1 MAPRETILCL
11 RVASVLAAVFFMYLR
26 STREQPVE
34 VAGTLVLTASGR
46 RLLSDDS
53 GSGDQETDNCTSVRS
68 FQNFNSSCDFVRQEC
83 ASKRVL
89 IDYLSFTLCDLIRV
103 KPLAYVVLALW
114 LFLPHLATGYHCA
127 PDIFT
132 AVAALNG
139 PDDFALLLSGLIGAS
154 VFISTVVLGTIIL
167 LTNVTRD
174 TIDRLDFIRDVT
186 AYILVVAL
194 VIGVC
199 FDGEGKCDGGETS
212 RALPLCTEMVE
223 QAQKT
228 YSFILVKEDEPHG
241 GGVDEPSNGHSTV
254 ETIQQTMEQTLKPVH
269 HRVVLEGLTWPKE
282 NILQSSFSGLWNGQC
297 PCFDGYRFLPAIIY
311 WAGFTVDLGGDFPL
325 FALLM
330 IIGFLLSIVLY
341 FVVSSEQPHWA
352 MQIVLGIAAFGMSI
366 VWMYLIANEV
376 VSLMQAIGLLL
387 GVDTADTAVARAGK
401 PGMGVASC
409 FGSPLLNDV
418 LGLSISLL
426 VTFAT
431 KSGHTFL
438 FDIHQSS
445 FNEVKLSWIFLAIS
459 LVSTLIVF
467 VVSRFNP
474 PSKLKSREGFTAI
487 SVATNIVM
495 FLFFLTFRWV
505 SELYGELPN
514 NVFMHS
520 SLCASHYLVD
530 VEGKLPSEGLV
541 EVHTAYTLNLGD
553 VYLISARLHGG
564 PRPGLVLCC
573 AENEVDYAISYL
585 QDLLETDKC
594 CS

>member
-114 LFLPHLATGYHCA
+114 LFYLISLLATTARNFFVPPLDVLSEKLRLSPSIAGITLLALGNGA

-199 FDGEGKCDGGETS
+199 FDGEIKLYEVILFPLFYLSYIGIVV
-212 RALPLCTEMVE
+212 ALGYIRKWWNKRKRRTV
-223 QAQKT
+223 
-228 YSFILVKEDEPHG
+228 SFFVKEDEPHG

-269 HRVVLEGLTWPKE
+269 HRVVLEGLTWVGTRICNCCFHEPVFTQPKGE
-282 NILQSSFSGLWNGQC
+282 HIAIKFQC
-297 PCFDGYRFLPAIIY
+297 Y

-387 GVDTADTAVARAGK
+387 GVDTAILGLTVLAIGNSVGDWVADTAVARAGK

-474 PSKLKSREGFTAI
+474 P
-487 SVATNIVM
+487 
-495 FLFFLTFRWV
+495 RWYGV
-505 SELYGELPN
+505 SLIYLYV
-514 NVFMHS
+514 VFMVFS
-520 SLCASHYLVD
+520 
-530 VEGKLPSEGLV
+530 
-541 EVHTAYTLNLGD
+541 
-553 VYLISARLHGG
+553 
-564 PRPGLVLCC
+564 VLDE
-573 AENEVDYAISYL
+573 ANVVPMHFA
-585 QDLLETDKC
+585 
-594 CS
+594 